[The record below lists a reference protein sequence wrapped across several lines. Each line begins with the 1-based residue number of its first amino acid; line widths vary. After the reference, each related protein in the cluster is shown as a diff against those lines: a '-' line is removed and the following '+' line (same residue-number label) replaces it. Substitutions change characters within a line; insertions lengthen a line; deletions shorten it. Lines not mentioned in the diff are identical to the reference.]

1 MFCIEREKAKINIL
15 SGFERLEDPRTGNRK
30 MYKLEE
36 VLLLVLS
43 STLCGISCYSEMEDF
58 GDAHIDWLRKY
69 YKYEHGIP
77 SHDTVGRIMSM
88 LDPKIFNDCFSD
100 WGI

>member
-1 MFCIEREKAKINIL
+1 M
-15 SGFERLEDPRTGNRK
+15 
-30 MYKLEE
+30 
-36 VLLLVLS
+36 LS

-77 SHDTVGRIMSM
+77 SHVTVGRIMSM
-88 LDPKIFNDCFSD
+88 LDPEKCI
-100 WGI
+100 